1 MERYTGNIVDVH
13 QRLIFKGSIYV
24 DKGRIQ
30 KIVPEETDSEV
41 YIMPGFIDAHVHIES
56 SMLIPSEFARLAV
69 LHGTIATVSDPHEI
83 ANVMGIEG
91 VRYMIANGEKVPFR
105 FFFGAP
111 SCVPATSFETSGAV
125 LGVAETEELLKMKGV
140 LYLSEMM
147 NFPGVIYNDPEVM
160 AKLALARKYNV
171 PVDGHAPGLL
181 GDQLATYVK
190 AGISTDHECFT
201 MEEALEKVGLGM
213 KILVREGS
221 AARNFDTLIPLLTT
235 HPNDLMFCSD
245 DKHPDE
251 LLEGHINVLV
261 KRALKAG
268 YNLYDVLRACSV
280 NPVNHYHLPVG
291 LLQEGDSADFIIV
304 DHPDTLKILKTI
316 IKGEIVSENGNTLIQ
331 SVNEELPNIF
341 CAKPIVSKDI
351 LVEDKGTLIRVQRA
365 LDGQLI
371 TESFE
376 CKPLVNNG
384 FIESDTERDILKI
397 LVMNRYTAATPSLG
411 FINGFGLKKG
421 ALAST
426 VAHDSHNIIAVGTND
441 EDIIQAVN
449 LLIANKGGIAV
460 CDGENQHILPLP
472 VGGIMSA
479 DDGKSVAERYAR
491 IHLMAKDLGSPLNAP
506 FMTLSFMALLVIPA
520 LKMSDKGLFDGNLFA
535 FTSLYSK
542 I

>member
-1 MERYTGNIVDVH
+1 
-13 QRLIFKGSIYV
+13 LIFKGSIYV

>member
-1 MERYTGNIVDVH
+1 MERYSGNIVDVH

-69 LHGTIATVSDPHEI
+69 LHGTVATVSDPHEI
-83 ANVMGIEG
+83 ANVMGIDG

-125 LGVAETEELLKMKGV
+125 LGVAETEELLKIKGV

-171 PVDGHAPGLL
+171 PVDGHAPGLR
-181 GDQLATYVK
+181 GEQLATYVK

-221 AARNFDTLIPLLTT
+221 AARNFDTLIPLLIT

-268 YNLYDVLRACSV
+268 YNLFDVLRACSV

-291 LLQEGDSADFIIV
+291 LLREGDSADFIIV
-304 DHPDTLKILKTI
+304 DHPDSLKILKTI
-316 IKGEIVSENGNTLIQ
+316 IKGEIVSENRNTLIQ
-331 SVNEELPNIF
+331 SVNEEGPNIF
-341 CAKPIVSKDI
+341 CAEPIVTKDI

-397 LVMNRYTAATPSLG
+397 LVMNRYTAAAPSLG

-479 DDGKSVAERYAR
+479 DDGKTVAEHYAR